1 MARPVPLPPVDR
13 MRRRRRTWGVAL
25 LLFGAL
31 VARPAAAQYQERPED
46 GEARARYNL
55 EPPVDPLA
63 NLRAYCRD
71 RVPNGWWCD
80 DPVRL
85 SYGFRLLVTIPE
97 GWRGNPSG
105 AMLDFCPQR
114 SDPVWKDVPR
124 IEFQSR
130 NGKTKHLGAP
140 ITCWPP

>member
-1 MARPVPLPPVDR
+1 MARLPPFRQDDGKR
-13 MRRRRRTWGVAL
+13 PFRRGAAVLLVLCGTIAAL
-25 LLFGAL
+25 
-31 VARPAAAQYQERPED
+31 PAAAQYEERPED
-46 GEARARYNL
+46 GQSRARYNL

-85 SYGFRLLVTIPE
+85 SYGFRLLVTIPA
-97 GWRGNPSG
+97 GWLGNPSG

-114 SDPVWKDVPR
+114 SDPVWRDVPR
-124 IEFQSR
+124 LEFQSR
-130 NGKTKHLGAP
+130 NGVTKQLGAQ